1 MVYEFNLVE
10 KEILVTDDQALE
22 TLLMVL
28 IGWI

>member
-1 MVYEFNLVE
+1 MYEFNEVE
-10 KEILVTDDQALE
+10 LTILNTDDQALE

>member
-1 MVYEFNLVE
+1 MYKFNLVE
-10 KEILVTDDQALE
+10 QEILTTTDQGLE

>member
-1 MVYEFNLVE
+1 MYEFNLVE

>member
-1 MVYEFNLVE
+1 MYKFNLVE
-10 KEILVTDDQALE
+10 REIITTDDQALE

>member
-1 MVYEFNLVE
+1 MYKFNLVE
-10 KEILVTDDQALE
+10 KEILTTQDQALE

>member
-1 MVYEFNLVE
+1 MYEFNLVE
-10 KEILVTDDQALE
+10 REILTTNDQALE

>member
-1 MVYEFNLVE
+1 MYKFNLVE
-10 KEILVTDDQALE
+10 QEILSTQDQALE

>member
-1 MVYEFNLVE
+1 MYKFNLVE
-10 KEILVTDDQALE
+10 QEILNTDDQALE

>member
-1 MVYEFNLVE
+1 MYEFNLVE
-10 KEILVTDDQALE
+10 KAILTTDDQALE

>member
-1 MVYEFNLVE
+1 MYEFNLVE
-10 KEILVTDDQALE
+10 REILATDDQALE